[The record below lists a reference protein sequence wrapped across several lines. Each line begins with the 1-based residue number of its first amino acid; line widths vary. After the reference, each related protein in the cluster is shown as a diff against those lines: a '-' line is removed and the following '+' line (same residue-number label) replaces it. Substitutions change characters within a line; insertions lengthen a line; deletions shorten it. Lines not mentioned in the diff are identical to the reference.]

1 MAAKETQEFI
11 ELLDVLGN
19 AILEVKE
26 DGKLDWKDAPK
37 ILTVL
42 GALRTAILGADKIV
56 AELKEISESPALSN
70 IVLNQA
76 LGASLK
82 LAKAVI
88 A

>member
-1 MAAKETQEFI
+1 
-11 ELLDVLGN
+11 L
-19 AILEVKE
+19 
-26 DGKLDWKDAPK
+26 P
-37 ILTVL
+37 VL